1 MREYRGG
8 NINALRQD
16 LLLGSELSDD
26 DLLKLSKRIGWV
38 SWEDLAEVIFRYENQ
53 VDNIPFDQ
61 LRQFYRERNI
71 FPKNK

>member
-38 SWEDLAEVIFRYENQ
+38 SWEDLAEVIFRYEGK
-53 VDNIPFDQ
+53 VDNLPFHK
-61 LRQFYRERNI
+61 LRQFYQDRNI
-71 FPKNK
+71 FPKN